1 MPALIASPSVDAV
14 CQLWAAVIRTQRV
27 AQGITADALCERIG
41 ISRSALRRLELGE
54 PMVAT
59 QSYLSALWVL
69 GLLDHFCPQT
79 ESHLTQNLRP
89 AHARGRVRKPKASAA
104 SFTAAD
110 F

>member
-1 MPALIASPSVDAV
+1 MSDFIAPPSVNSV

-27 AQGITADALCERIG
+27 AQGITADALCQRIG
-41 ISRSALRRLELGE
+41 ISRSAMRRLELGE
-54 PMVAT
+54 PTVAT

-79 ESHLTQNLRP
+79 QSHLTQNLRP
-89 AHARGRVRKPKASAA
+89 AHARGRVRKPRVPAA
-104 SFTAAD
+104 SSDAD